1 MIQPPMI
8 QPPMIQPPMLIDP
21 STFRA
26 TLGRFASGITVITA
40 RDADGRDVGMTVS
53 AFSSLSLDPPL
64 VLICID
70 NGASVAPVLEHCEL
84 FGINVLSDEQE
95 PISRRFAE
103 KEVDRFEG
111 VAYHRGQHGIAL
123 LDGAL
128 AQMECRVH
136 ARYPAGD
143 HTILVGAVEGTAV
156 HEGHP
161 LVYYRGGYGRLD
173 R

>member
-1 MIQPPMI
+1 MP
-8 QPPMIQPPMLIDP
+8 IDP

-40 RDADGRDVGMTVS
+40 RDSDGRDVGMTVS

-70 NGASVAPVLEHCEL
+70 NGASVAPVLEHCDR
-84 FGINVLSDEQE
+84 FAVSVLSDEQE
-95 PISRRFAE
+95 PLSRRFSE
-103 KEVDRFEG
+103 KEIDRFEG
-111 VAYHRGQHGIAL
+111 VAYHRGQLDLPL

-128 AQMECRVH
+128 ANLECQVH
-136 ARYPAGD
+136 ARYPGGD
-143 HTILVGAVEGTAV
+143 HTILVGAVEATSV
-156 HEGHP
+156 REGHP
-161 LVYYRGGYGRLD
+161 LLYYRGGYARLD

>member
-1 MIQPPMI
+1 MP
-8 QPPMIQPPMLIDP
+8 IDQ

-40 RDADGRDVGMTVS
+40 RDSDGRDVGMTVS

-70 NGASVAPVLEHCEL
+70 NGASVAPVLEHCER
-84 FGINVLSDEQE
+84 FAVNVLSDEQE
-95 PISRRFAE
+95 PLSRRFSE
-103 KEVDRFEG
+103 KEIDRFEG
-111 VAYHRGQHGIAL
+111 VAYHRGQLDLAL

-128 AQMECRVH
+128 ANLECQVH
-136 ARYPAGD
+136 ARYPGGD
-143 HTILVGAVEGTAV
+143 HTILVGAVEATSV
-156 HEGHP
+156 REGHP
-161 LVYYRGGYGRLD
+161 LLYYRGGYAQLD